1 MQRDDKQEQAL
12 RLLQLRFI
20 GKILAGFTHESKNYL
35 AIINESAG
43 LIGDMIQ
50 MGKSSEKDLSEYL
63 QIIRSVEDQIR
74 RSNDH
79 FRALNRFAHRMDTE
93 LSSFN
98 INESLEELVALLT
111 RFANQKKITL
121 KKNFQEDI
129 PAIYGNPALFQFLV
143 FSFLDKGFSMLDK
156 DSMITLQTV
165 VADHT
170 VQIKIIPEGTVVKQE
185 SDVPFLP
192 FEMAEKI
199 INQLQGNIKQEGGGE
214 TLLIL
219 PLTAS

>member
-1 MQRDDKQEQAL
+1 MQRDEKQEQEL

-43 LIGDMIQ
+43 LMGDMIQ
-50 MGKSSEKDLSEYL
+50 MGKSSGKDLSEYL

-74 RSNDH
+74 RANDH
-79 FRALNRFAHRMDTE
+79 FRALNRFAHRMDAE
-93 LSSFN
+93 FSSYN

-129 PAIYGNPALFQFLV
+129 PSIYGNPALFQFVV
-143 FSFLDKGFSMLDK
+143 FGFLDKGFSTLDK
-156 DSMITLQTV
+156 DSRITLQTA

-170 VQIKIIPEGTVVKQE
+170 VQIKIIPEGTIVKQE
-185 SDVPFLP
+185 SDIPFLP

-199 INQLQGNIKQEGGGE
+199 IGQLQGNIRQEGGGE

>member
-1 MQRDDKQEQAL
+1 MQRDDKQEQEL

-35 AIINESAG
+35 AIINESVG
-43 LIGDMIQ
+43 LMGDMIQ

-74 RSNDH
+74 RANDH
-79 FRALNRFAHRMDTE
+79 FRALNRFAHRMDAE
-93 LSSFN
+93 LSSYN

-129 PAIYGNPALFQFLV
+129 PSIYGSPALFQFVV
-143 FSFLDKGFSMLDK
+143 FGFLDKGFSTLDK
-156 DSMITLQTV
+156 DSRITLQTA
-165 VADHT
+165 VADRT
-170 VQIKIIPEGTVVKQE
+170 VQIKIIQEGTVMKQE
-185 SDVPFLP
+185 SDAPFLP

-199 INQLQGNIKQEGGGE
+199 IDQLQGNIKQEGGGE

>member
-1 MQRDDKQEQAL
+1 MQRDEKQEQEL

-20 GKILAGFTHESKNYL
+20 GNILAGFTHESKNYL

-74 RSNDH
+74 RANDH

-93 LSSFN
+93 LSSYN

-121 KKNFQEDI
+121 TKNFQEDI
-129 PAIYGNPALFQFLV
+129 PSIYSNPALFQFVV
-143 FSFLDKGFSMLDK
+143 FSILDKGFSTLDK
-156 DSMITLQTV
+156 DSRITLQTA

-185 SDVPFLP
+185 SDAPFLP

-199 INQLQGNIKQEGGGE
+199 IDQLQGNIKQGGGGE

-219 PLTAS
+219 PLRAS